1 LEIGIWN
8 LLEIWKLG
16 FGISDPVT
24 QKLPRTLLYR
34 VYMEK
39 EMADRYEIRLSGSG
53 GQGLILMG
61 IILAEAIG
69 VYDGKYVAQTQ
80 SYGPEARG
88 GSSKSEV
95 IVSDE
100 EIDYPKAMKL
110 DLLLAMNQKS
120 CDEFYPDLKPDG
132 LLIVDSTFVTQIPT
146 SKAFQIP
153 FTGIARER
161 FKREVVANIVA
172 LGSLSQLSPIV
183 SARAVES
190 AVLARVPKGTE
201 KLNRDA
207 LKAGMNAAK
216 QAKKAWMN
224 SEVVPEVPKEDL
236 LDSY

>member
-1 LEIGIWN
+1 MG
-8 LLEIWKLG
+8 
-16 FGISDPVT
+16 S
-24 QKLPRTLLYR
+24 
-34 VYMEK
+34 
-39 EMADRYEIRLSGSG
+39 RYEIRLSGSG

-69 VYDGKYVAQTQ
+69 IYDGKYVAQTQ

-100 EIDYPKAMKL
+100 EIDYPKAMKP

-172 LGSLSQLSPIV
+172 LGALSQLSPIV
-183 SARAVES
+183 SAKAVES

-207 LKAGMNAAK
+207 LRAGMNAAK
-216 QAKKAWMN
+216 RAKKASMD
-224 SEVVPEVPKEDL
+224 SEVAAEVPEEDL

>member
-1 LEIGIWN
+1 MG
-8 LLEIWKLG
+8 
-16 FGISDPVT
+16 S
-24 QKLPRTLLYR
+24 
-34 VYMEK
+34 
-39 EMADRYEIRLSGSG
+39 RYEIRLSGSG

-69 VYDGKYVAQTQ
+69 IYDGKYVAQTQ

-100 EIDYPKAMKL
+100 EIDYPKAIRL

-120 CDEFYPDLKPDG
+120 CDEFYPDLKPEG
-132 LLIVDSTFVTQIPT
+132 LLIVDSTFVSQIPT
-146 SKAFQIP
+146 PKAFQIP
-153 FTGIARER
+153 FTRLAREK
-161 FKREVVANIVA
+161 FGREVVANIIA
-172 LGSLSQLSPIV
+172 LGALSQLTPIV
-183 SARAVES
+183 SSKAIES

-207 LKAGMNAAK
+207 LRAGMNAAK
-216 QAKKAWMN
+216 RAKKEWMEL
-224 SEVVPEVPKEDL
+224 EVPPETPKEDL

>member
-1 LEIGIWN
+1 MG
-8 LLEIWKLG
+8 
-16 FGISDPVT
+16 S
-24 QKLPRTLLYR
+24 
-34 VYMEK
+34 
-39 EMADRYEIRLSGSG
+39 RYEIRLSGSG

-69 VYDGKYVAQTQ
+69 IYDGKYVAQTQ

-95 IVSDE
+95 VVSDE

-132 LLIVDSTFVTQIPT
+132 LLIVDSTFVAQLPT
-146 SKAFQIP
+146 PKVFQIP
-153 FTGIARER
+153 FTRMAREK
-161 FKREVVANIVA
+161 FKREVVANIIA
-172 LGSLSQLSPIV
+172 LGALSQLSPIV
-183 SARAVES
+183 TPKAIES
-190 AVLARVPKGTE
+190 AVLARVPRGTE

-216 QAKKAWMN
+216 QAKKAWIK
-224 SEVVPEVPKEDL
+224 SEVPPEVPKEDL

>member
-1 LEIGIWN
+1 MS
-8 LLEIWKLG
+8 
-16 FGISDPVT
+16 F
-24 QKLPRTLLYR
+24 
-34 VYMEK
+34 
-39 EMADRYEIRLSGSG
+39 RYEIRLSGSG
-53 GQGLILMG
+53 GQGIILMG

-69 VYDGKYVAQTQ
+69 VYDGKCVAQTQ

-100 EIDYPKAMKL
+100 EIDYPKAMKP

-120 CDEFYPDLKPDG
+120 CDEFYPDLKPEG

-146 SKAFQIP
+146 TKGFQIP
-153 FTGIARER
+153 FTRIAREK
-161 FKREVVANIVA
+161 FKREVVANIIA
-172 LGSLSQLSPIV
+172 LGALSHLSPMV
-183 SARAVES
+183 SPKAMEA

-207 LKAGMNAAK
+207 LKAGMAA
-216 QAKKAWMN
+216 AKKAKKEWMETEAP
-224 SEVVPEVPKEDL
+224 SEVPKEDL

>member
-1 LEIGIWN
+1 M
-8 LLEIWKLG
+8 
-16 FGISDPVT
+16 S
-24 QKLPRTLLYR
+24 Y
-34 VYMEK
+34 
-39 EMADRYEIRLSGSG
+39 RYEIRLSGSG

-69 VYDGKYVAQTQ
+69 VYDGKCVAQTQ

-95 IVSDE
+95 VVSDE
-100 EIDYPKAMKL
+100 EIDYPKAMKP

-132 LLIVDSTFVTQIPT
+132 ILIVDSTFVRQVPT
-146 SKAFQIP
+146 PKAFQVP
-153 FTGIARER
+153 FTRIAREK

-172 LGSLSQLSPIV
+172 LGALTQLTPMV
-183 SARAVES
+183 SAKAVEA

-207 LKAGMNAAK
+207 LKAGMVAAK
-216 QAKKAWMN
+216 RAKKEWTEAEA
-224 SEVVPEVPKEDL
+224 SFPVATEDL